1 MPNKQRTPDELAFN
15 ATIGLNIKYLRKTRN
30 LNQSK
35 VAAAA
40 GVSFQQIQKYEKGIN
55 GLCALKLKQLA
66 DFFKV
71 GTDVLIDPNMI
82 TAHRGFSGDMD
93 WLKPTPIKQTLDTEL
108 KRRDQRAAFID
119 GNSNSKINE
128 GPFDVSKYE
137 DFADEYPMPLSQLE
151 YDPKMRAT
159 YDAILEAG
167 MDVEVEPFEIDK
179 EIN

>member
-82 TAHRGFSGDMD
+82 TAHRGFTGNQD
-93 WLKPTPIKQTLDTEL
+93 W
-108 KRRDQRAAFID
+108 
-119 GNSNSKINE
+119 
-128 GPFDVSKYE
+128 V
-137 DFADEYPMPLSQLE
+137 
-151 YDPKMRAT
+151 
-159 YDAILEAG
+159 
-167 MDVEVEPFEIDK
+167 DK
-179 EIN
+179 ELSRRAYREEFIKENTLTQVGSDGSVIDAPINKEKLCQ

>member
-71 GTDVLIDPNMI
+71 GTDVLVDPNMI
-82 TAHRGFSGDMD
+82 TAHRGFTGKMD
-93 WLKPTPIKQTLDTEL
+93 WLEHQ
-108 KRRDQRAAFID
+108 
-119 GNSNSKINE
+119 
-128 GPFDVSKYE
+128 V
-137 DFADEYPMPLSQLE
+137 
-151 YDPKMRAT
+151 
-159 YDAILEAG
+159 
-167 MDVEVEPFEIDK
+167 EIDK
-179 EIN
+179 ELKRQEYRTEFMEENKDVNHKA

>member
-1 MPNKQRTPDELAFN
+1 MPNKQRTPGELAFN
-15 ATIGLNIKYLRKTRN
+15 AAIGLNIKYLRKIRN

-82 TAHRGFSGDMD
+82 TAHRGFTGNMD
-93 WLKPTPIKQTLDTEL
+93 WLKPVPIKEVLDTEL
-108 KRRDQRAAFID
+108 SRRAYRDTLTQVGSDGSVID
-119 GNSNSKINE
+119 APIK
-128 GPFDVSKYE
+128 
-137 DFADEYPMPLSQLE
+137 
-151 YDPKMRAT
+151 PKGDRRT
-159 YDAILEAG
+159 W
-167 MDVEVEPFEIDK
+167 
-179 EIN
+179 

>member
-82 TAHRGFSGDMD
+82 TAHRGFTGDMD
-93 WLKPTPIKQTLDTEL
+93 WIDKKAIKLVDQEI
-108 KRRDQRAAFID
+108 KRRACREEFIKENTLTQVGSD
-119 GNSNSKINE
+119 GSVIDAPIN
-128 GPFDVSKYE
+128 
-137 DFADEYPMPLSQLE
+137 
-151 YDPKMRAT
+151 
-159 YDAILEAG
+159 
-167 MDVEVEPFEIDK
+167 K
-179 EIN
+179 EKLCQ

>member
-1 MPNKQRTPDELAFN
+1 MSNRQRTPEELAFN
-15 ATIGLNIKYLRKTRN
+15 TTVGSNIKYLRKIRN

-82 TAHRGFSGDMD
+82 TAHRGFTGNLD
-93 WLKPTPIKQTLDTEL
+93 WLKPVPIKEVLDTEL
-108 KRRDQRAAFID
+108 SRRAYRDTLTQVGSDGSVID
-119 GNSNSKINE
+119 APIN
-128 GPFDVSKYE
+128 
-137 DFADEYPMPLSQLE
+137 
-151 YDPKMRAT
+151 
-159 YDAILEAG
+159 
-167 MDVEVEPFEIDK
+167 K
-179 EIN
+179 EKLCQ

>member
-82 TAHRGFSGDMD
+82 TAHRGFTGNMD
-93 WLKPTPIKQTLDTEL
+93 WLKPAPIKLTLDTEL
-108 KRRDQRAAFID
+108 KRQEYRTEFMEE
-119 GNSNSKINE
+119 NK
-128 GPFDVSKYE
+128 DVNHK
-137 DFADEYPMPLSQLE
+137 A
-151 YDPKMRAT
+151 
-159 YDAILEAG
+159 
-167 MDVEVEPFEIDK
+167 
-179 EIN
+179 

>member
-82 TAHRGFSGDMD
+82 TAHRGFTGNLD
-93 WLKPTPIKQTLDTEL
+93 WLKPVPIKEVLDTEL
-108 KRRDQRAAFID
+108 SRRAYRDTLTQVGSDGSVID
-119 GNSNSKINE
+119 APIN
-128 GPFDVSKYE
+128 
-137 DFADEYPMPLSQLE
+137 
-151 YDPKMRAT
+151 
-159 YDAILEAG
+159 
-167 MDVEVEPFEIDK
+167 K
-179 EIN
+179 EKLCQ